1 MNCKT
6 ASEHISAW
14 LDNEVDAGLYQDLKN
29 HYESCENCRARME
42 FEKYSKNLVHT
53 RIEHHPMPVE
63 VRNRIHAAL
72 EQEPKSFSPWRALKN
87 LFRVKP
93 VPAWGMALAAMALVV
108 MVTVFLHRPATQ
120 DLSQN
125 WMFAS
130 ARNCYEHNSQPLTGY
145 DFTEEDLSQI
155 AKGINDSHKRDF
167 QVAFPAVQPVDF
179 KIHGCKYCELGGKPS
194 IYLALKEQG
203 HHVAV
208 EIINGEK
215 ENMPGAKAHSVRGEK
230 YFVASSGKLNQIL
243 WKKNNLIYVVT
254 SDLPE
259 EKLSRLV
266 TPELITLQR
275 ADQPDTSVQ
284 LL

>member
-14 LDNEVDAGLYQDLKN
+14 LDNEVDAGLYQELKN
-29 HYESCENCRARME
+29 HYESCENCRARMK
-42 FEKYSKNLVHT
+42 FEEYSKNLVHT
-53 RIEHHPMPVE
+53 KIERHPMPVE
-63 VRNRIHAAL
+63 VRNKIHAAL
-72 EQEPKSFSPWRALKN
+72 EQESKLFSPWKVLKN
-87 LFRVKP
+87 LFSTRPAP
-93 VPAWGMALAAMALVV
+93 VWGMVLAAVALVV
-108 MVTVFLHRPATQ
+108 MVTVFRHHPAPQ

-130 ARNCYEHNSQPLTGY
+130 ARHCYEHNSQPLTGY
-145 DFTEEDLSQI
+145 DFTEEDLGLI
-155 AKGINDSHKRDF
+155 AKRINDSHKRDF

-215 ENMPGAKAHSVRGEK
+215 EVLPRAEPHSIRGEK
-230 YFVASSGKLNQIL
+230 YFVASSGNLNQIL

-259 EKLSRLV
+259 EKLARLV
-266 TPELITLQR
+266 TPELITLQKSS
-275 ADQPDTSVQ
+275 PLETTGQ